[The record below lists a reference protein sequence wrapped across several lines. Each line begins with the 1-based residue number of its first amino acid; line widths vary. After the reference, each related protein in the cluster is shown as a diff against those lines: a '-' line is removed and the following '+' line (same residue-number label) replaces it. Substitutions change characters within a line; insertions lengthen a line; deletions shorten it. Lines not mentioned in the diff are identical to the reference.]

1 MPNQAIDA
9 VLEIFGWVG
18 SGLGVILALVGL
30 VAFLADGTWIP
41 ARAMIEESQNGRIA
55 RWFDA
60 DGGVGSAYLT
70 PEIEHV
76 LQGNDEADIFYR
88 RGVSGRMRLTRGSPV
103 VRGVF
108 RLAAGLFAV
117 GAISFAIAAIV
128 LFTRG

>member
-18 SGLGVILALVGL
+18 FGLGALLALIAIVML
-30 VAFLADGTWIP
+30 LADGTWLP
-41 ARAMIEESQNGRIA
+41 ARAMIEESPNGRIA

-70 PEIEHV
+70 LDIERA
-76 LQGNDEADIFYR
+76 LEGNDEADIFYR
-88 RGVSGRMRLTRGSPV
+88 RGDSSRMRLTHGSPI

-117 GAISFAIAAIV
+117 GAISFAIAAIA
-128 LFTRG
+128 LFARG